1 MRITKDQ
8 LVAGYPVLEVRSFIR
23 RQRLGTFAAPAAE
36 HAMKLSLSEAEDFLR
51 ELVNLGY
58 LEQAR
63 PIFGENIAAY
73 EVTQQGQALA
83 NASGAK
89 PISRE
94 TADRALQEFMERVQ
108 TINASREYAYQI
120 ESVVLFGSM
129 LSSAERL
136 GDVDLAIELKPAILG
151 DEEFD
156 ERCNVRRR
164 AAQADGKR
172 FTSTFEW
179 VTWPQKEI
187 ILFLKSRSRT
197 LSLHDLHD
205 LTSMNDIQCRVLLGN
220 SRRLMKMIPGQFSS

>member
-8 LVAGYPVLEVRSFIR
+8 LVAGYPVLQVRSFIR
-23 RQRLGTFAAPAAE
+23 RYRLGTFAAPAAE
-36 HAMKLSLSEAEDFLR
+36 YAMKISASESEDFLG

-58 LEQAR
+58 LEHAR

-73 EVTQQGQALA
+73 EVTLQGQALA
-83 NASGAK
+83 NASGSK

-151 DEEFD
+151 DKEFD
-156 ERCNVRRR
+156 ERCKMRRG
-164 AAQADGKR
+164 AAQAGGRR

-220 SRRLMKMIPGQFSS
+220 SRRLMKMISGQFSS

>member
-1 MRITKDQ
+1 
-8 LVAGYPVLEVRSFIR
+8 
-23 RQRLGTFAAPAAE
+23 
-36 HAMKLSLSEAEDFLR
+36 
-51 ELVNLGY
+51 
-58 LEQAR
+58 
-63 PIFGENIAAY
+63 
-73 EVTQQGQALA
+73 
-83 NASGAK
+83 
-89 PISRE
+89 
-94 TADRALQEFMERVQ
+94 MERVQ

-151 DEEFD
+151 DKEFD
-156 ERCNVRRR
+156 ERCNMRRGT
-164 AAQADGKR
+164 AQAGGRR

-220 SRRLMKMIPGQFSS
+220 TRRLMKMISGQFSS